1 MKHRLLSTLLC
12 VALISAMIAGCGK
25 NNNPTTTSPSPKA
38 SEAATKTPDATQKP
52 DATQTPA
59 GEPVTITYALWDTNQ
74 AKLLK
79 TVADEFT
86 AKNPNIKID
95 IQVTSWDT
103 YWTALEAA
111 ATGGTLPDTF
121 WMHTNNIYY
130 YGSNDQLLDIT
141 PYIEKSDLVDL
152 KNYPQGLDDIY
163 NINGKQCAIPK
174 DYDTIGLWYNKTLFD
189 KAGIKYPDE
198 TWTWDTLADAAK
210 KLTTGDGKQYGFC
223 AGLHNQEG
231 YYNFVYQNGGEII
244 TADKKSGYDEEKTIA
259 GIQRY
264 FDFVKDGTSPVIY
277 DDAARSEAIQN
288 GLVAMGMFGSWNLSA
303 FAANEFMTKNFD
315 VAILPSAPDGTRAS
329 IFNGLGN
336 AIAANCKHP
345 DEAWKWVEYLSSKE
359 GQERQAELGIAISA
373 YNGTADKFTAA
384 YPMFNAKCYI
394 DMVEYAK
401 IRPYSN
407 QTTVWED
414 KSYELLKK
422 AYAGEEDT
430 KTACEAVAK
439 MMNEA
444 LAAEQ

>member
-1 MKHRLLSTLLC
+1 MKKRLLSTLLC
-12 VALISAMIAGCGK
+12 VVLVSVLVAGCGK
-25 NNNPTTTSPSPKA
+25 SDKNTNTTPAPTKKA
-38 SEAATKTPDATQKP
+38 TEAATKTPDAEK
-52 DATQTPA
+52 TPA
-59 GEPVTITYALWDTNQ
+59 AEQVTITYSVWDANQ

-111 ATGGTLPDTF
+111 ATGGSLPDTF

-130 YGSNDQLLDIT
+130 YGSNDQLLDLT
-141 PYIEKSDLVDL
+141 PYIEKSELVDL

-189 KAGIKYPDE
+189 KAGIAYPDE
-198 TWTWDTLADAAK
+198 TWTWDTLEEVAK
-210 KLTTGDGKQYGFC
+210 KLTTPDGKQYGFC

-244 TADKKSGYDEEKTIA
+244 TADKKSGYDNEKTIA
-259 GIQRY
+259 GIQEY
-264 FDFVKDGTSPVIY
+264 FDFVKNGTSPMIF

-315 VAILPSAPDGTRAS
+315 VAILPSSPDGTRAS

-373 YNGTADKFTAA
+373 YNGTADKFTSA

-394 DMVEYAK
+394 DMVDYAK

-430 KTACEAVAK
+430 ATACKAVAK